1 MPAGLMTAYDLTN
14 GVILNMDTS
23 IYMVSPIDSPM
34 ITGMGADGLS
44 LVGTNGVDQI
54 SFSWQDEEI
63 LTPRSQLG
71 ANVTTGDAFIVV
83 ATGDRLKFST
93 GDLVR
98 IVKGGGA
105 SEIVRVT
112 GYSQTTSD
120 ALLVTRGWDTTSA
133 TNHTAGAG
141 IRSLGILLP
150 EGSAPEAGRSKDRD
164 IRQNYTQIFGPEKVS
179 ASRTQQKIRRYGV
192 ANDFSHQAMNR
203 VTELTLRREYAA
215 LYGLRFNS
223 TDDKLRT
230 TGGAFY
236 FVGSANED
244 STSTQLTVLTIA
256 AAQQVAY
263 NKGKPFD
270 RLMCHPVALT
280 DLNDIA
286 NTNIVRVT
294 NVDSKRGRQPVTVV
308 TTEHGDTTIAR
319 SRWIEPMDAL
329 GFNREN
335 MVRRVFD
342 VLQMEALAKTGD
354 SREVMF
360 VCEEGWQVKGA
371 QHMFKF
377 TGLGYVNTG
386 AP

>member
-1 MPAGLMTAYDLTN
+1 MPSGLLTAYDLTN

-23 IYMVSPIDSPM
+23 IYLVSPLDSPM

-44 LVGTNGVDQI
+44 LTGTNGVDQI

-63 LTPRSQLG
+63 LTPRSTLG

-83 ATGDRLKFST
+83 ASGDRLKFST
-93 GDLVR
+93 GDLLR
-98 IVKGGGA
+98 IVKSGGA
-105 SEIVRVT
+105 SEYVRVT
-112 GYSQTTSD
+112 GYSQTTTD
-120 ALLVTRGWDTTSA
+120 ALLVTRGFDSTTA
-133 TNHTAGAG
+133 TNHTSGAAV
-141 IRSLGILLP
+141 RSLGIVLP

-192 ANDFSHQAMNR
+192 ASDFSRQAMNR
-203 VTELTLRREYAA
+203 VSELTIRREYAA
-215 LYGLRFNS
+215 LYGRRYNS
-223 TDDKLRT
+223 TDTKIRT

-236 FVGSANED
+236 FVSNED

-270 RLMCHPVALT
+270 RLMCNPVALT
-280 DLNDIA
+280 DLNDID
-286 NTNIVRVT
+286 NTNVVRVT
-294 NVDSKRGRQPVTVV
+294 NVDSKRGRTPVTVV

-319 SRWIEPMDAL
+319 NRWIEPMDAL

-360 VCEEGWQVKGA
+360 VLEEGWQVKGA

-377 TGLGYVNTG
+377 TGLGYTNTG
-386 AP
+386 NP

>member
-1 MPAGLMTAYDLTN
+1 MPAGIMTAYDLTN
-14 GVILNMDTS
+14 GVIINMDTS
-23 IYMVSPIDSPM
+23 IYLVSPLDSPM

-44 LVGTNGVDQI
+44 LIGSNGVDQI
-54 SFSWQDEEI
+54 EFSWQDEEI

-71 ANVTTGDAFIVV
+71 ANATTGDAFIVV

-93 GDLVR
+93 GDLLR
-98 IVKGGGA
+98 IVKAAGA

-112 GYSQTTSD
+112 GYSQTTDD
-120 ALLVTRGWDTTSA
+120 ALLVTRGWDTTSP
-133 TNHTAGAG
+133 TNHTSGAA

-164 IRQNYTQIFGPEKVS
+164 IRSNYTQIHGPEKVS

-192 ANDFSHQAMNR
+192 ANDFSHQAMRR
-203 VTELTLRREYAA
+203 VQELTIRREYAA
-215 LYGLRFNS
+215 LYGLKFNS
-223 TDDKLRT
+223 SDAKLRT
-230 TGGAFY
+230 SGGAFY
-236 FVGSANED
+236 FVGSANEN
-244 STSTQLTVLTIA
+244 STDTQLTVLTIA

-270 RLMCHPVALT
+270 RLMCNPVALT
-280 DLNDIA
+280 DLNDIN

-294 NVDSKRGRQPVTVV
+294 NVDSKRGRTPVTVV

-319 SRWIEPMDAL
+319 NRWIEPMDAL

-335 MVRRVFD
+335 IVRRVFD
-342 VLQMEALAKTGD
+342 LLQMEALAKVGD

-360 VCEEGWQVKGA
+360 VLEEGYQVKGP

-377 TGLGYVNTG
+377 TNLGYTNTG
-386 AP
+386 NP